1 MKKLFIFCF
10 WLIIWVL
17 FYKFGFVEL
26 SPYPLTVIATIF
38 TFFLLLFANKIPLQT
53 ALFVIFW
60 HVLLVYV
67 VEEKWDKYTLAL
79 NLMVFI
85 FYSCCINFNNE
96 TMYTVYK
103 KVYDR
108 LNNEKMTISRYLYL
122 HKIKNINL
130 F

>member
-1 MKKLFIFCF
+1 MNKLFIFF
-10 WLIIWVL
+10 FLLILWVL
-17 FYKFGFVEL
+17 LYKFGFVEL
-26 SPYPLTVIATIF
+26 SPYPLTVMATIF
-38 TFFLLLFANKIPLQT
+38 TFFLVLFANKIPLQT

-60 HVLLVYV
+60 HILLVYL

-85 FYSCCINFNNE
+85 FYTCCININDE

-108 LNNEKMTISRYLYL
+108 LNNEKMTIYRYLYL
-122 HKIKNINL
+122 HKIKNLRL